1 MIKATPNHRWL
12 LDDDTETIELKVQDR
27 LRKPPNISSFD
38 WRYLSLEEKRLWC
51 KGFACGL
58 DILGYSN
65 VEAVQGHVQFML
77 NSNNVIYEDAFLES
91 QYIVYHMSKDLNA
104 GMIVIID
111 DMSELMIPN
120 FDNPIDIK
128 IFVHGFLSAAST
140 RGGVYSGSPVE
151 FTSIDLHGDNVDEI
165 VDLISAAGYVYTT
178 HGNDFNSNITTFFNK
193 NQPVTISLRG
203 NRTSTMLH
211 FVNPAN
217 VEWRVLSIEEG
228 EEEEVWCLEVESE
241 HSFMLEDFIPTGN
254 CCLINLE
261 DILQNGT
268 VINNIKIEKPHRL
281 ITAATIASQVIAAV
295 SGAQYGGLTIS
306 LTHLA
311 PFVRDSYNRYLQ
323 KYKDAD
329 VGLTEDEIIELAEK
343 DTKKEIEDAIQTLNY
358 QINSFCISRAQ
369 TPFSTVFMYLG
380 ETEEYKKE
388 LAMLI
393 EETLKQRILG
403 MKNREGQYITV
414 AFPKLIYVLEEDNI
428 HPDSPYYYLTELAAE
443 CTAKRMVPDYV
454 SAKVLSELK
463 VAPNGEHCVYGPMGL
478 VKAA

>member
-12 LDDDTETIELKVQDR
+12 LDDDTETIELKVQDT

-295 SGAQYGGLTIS
+295 SGAQYG
-306 LTHLA
+306 
-311 PFVRDSYNRYLQ
+311 
-323 KYKDAD
+323 
-329 VGLTEDEIIELAEK
+329 
-343 DTKKEIEDAIQTLNY
+343 
-358 QINSFCISRAQ
+358 
-369 TPFSTVFMYLG
+369 
-380 ETEEYKKE
+380 
-388 LAMLI
+388 
-393 EETLKQRILG
+393 
-403 MKNREGQYITV
+403 
-414 AFPKLIYVLEEDNI
+414 KL
-428 HPDSPYYYLTELAAE
+428 
-443 CTAKRMVPDYV
+443 
-454 SAKVLSELK
+454 
-463 VAPNGEHCVYGPMGL
+463 
-478 VKAA
+478 